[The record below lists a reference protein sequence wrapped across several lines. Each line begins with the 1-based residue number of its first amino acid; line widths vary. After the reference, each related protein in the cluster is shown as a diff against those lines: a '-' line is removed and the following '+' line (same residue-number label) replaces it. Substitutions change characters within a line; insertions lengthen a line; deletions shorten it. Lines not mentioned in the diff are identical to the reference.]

1 MPLLS
6 EWAGFYDIV
15 GSAAGALVGL
25 QFVVLT
31 LMAQSPVPN
40 SADAAAAFGSPTI
53 VHLTTPLFVAAV
65 LRAPWH
71 GLIPIAGLWGLIGAG
86 GTIYAIIVAIRMARQ
101 QKYSPVFEDWLFH
114 MALPILAYAGLLF
127 SAPASLAYP
136 SESLFGLGAAVLLL
150 LLVGIHNAWDNVAY
164 HVFVNLPK
172 RLAEVDATSRQDK

>member
-1 MPLLS
+1 MSLLS

-71 GLIPIAGLWGLIGAG
+71 GLIPIAALWGLIGAG

-101 QKYSPVFEDWLFH
+101 QKYSPVFEDWLYPD
-114 MALPILAYAGLLF
+114 AKGLTLHGDKF
-127 SAPASLAYP
+127 WISVG
-136 SESLFGLGAAVLLL
+136 EKGAVQIKKNGVL
-150 LLVGIHNAWDNVAY
+150 VNYDTSVAI
-164 HVFVNLPK
+164 
-172 RLAEVDATSRQDK
+172 E